1 MFDPQKNCFD
11 HVKQLEKFKKQAYI
25 VASEA
30 AWIDISNHNVHKGTT
45 VTELQRILHVTPEET
60 MVFGDGLNDVELL
73 ECAAYSFAMSNAF
86 EQIKEVAQF
95 VTKSNDE
102 DAVLHTIKKMIALQ
116 A

>member
-1 MFDPQKNCFD
+1 MSNNWKN
-11 HVKQLEKFKKQAYI
+11 LKKQAYI

-30 AWIDISNHNVHKGTT
+30 TWTDSSNYNVHKGTT
-45 VTELQRILHVTPEET
+45 VAELQRILHVTPEET
-60 MVFGDGLNDVELL
+60 MAFGDGLNDVELL
-73 ECAAYSFAMSNAF
+73 ERAAYSFAMSNAF

>member
-1 MFDPQKNCFD
+1 MIRKKNCFE

-30 AWIDISNHNVHKGTT
+30 AWNDISNLNVHKGTT
-45 VTELQRILHVTPEET
+45 VAELQRILHVTPEET

-73 ECAAYSFAMSNAF
+73 ECTAYSFAMSNAF